1 MPARPRLHYD
11 EQVLVDIR
19 PHWTFL
25 SAPLLVALV
34 AVAVGITFDVA
45 FPHTSISVHWVEGA
59 MVAVPCVW
67 LVVRFVR
74 WRRCWLLLTTDRL
87 VDQWGAASGNHVD
100 IPLDSIER
108 VSAVQSP
115 FRRLVGTGAI
125 DVAVWGQGVLHR
137 VEDARHP
144 SVLVRII
151 TRRLRLPPD
160 SGAEDHR
167 I

>member
-1 MPARPRLHYD
+1 M
-11 EQVLVDIR
+11 EIR
-19 PHWTFL
+19 PHWVFL
-25 SAPLLVALV
+25 SAPLLVALG
-34 AVAVGITFDVA
+34 AVAAGIALDVV
-45 FPHTSISVHWVEGA
+45 FPHTSVPVHWIEGA

-67 LVVRFVR
+67 LATRFAR
-74 WRRCWLLLTTDRL
+74 WRRCGLLLTTDRL
-87 VDQWGAASGNHVD
+87 VDQWGAASGNRVD

-125 DVAVWGQGVLHR
+125 DVAVWGQGMLHR

-151 TRRLRLPPD
+151 TRRLRPPPEN
-160 SGAEDHR
+160 GKDHR
-167 I
+167 D